1 LTHWFFRRYCAPII
15 VVLLTHSAEAA
26 LNIKI
31 TQGVEGALPIAVVP
45 FGWTGSKPSSPT
57 DVAGVIAADLERSGR
72 FAPVPRD
79 ELPAEPHEKESV
91 KFNDWRVLGTG
102 NLVIGNLTSEPNG
115 AYTLEF
121 RLFDVFRGDQLS
133 GLRFAV
139 AEQELRST
147 AHRIADIIYEKLT
160 GEPGAFSTRIA
171 YITEYHGGGAG
182 AETTYALKVADS
194 DGENARTVVEATE
207 PLLSPAWSPDGRR
220 LAYVSFEARQSR
232 VYVQELLSGVRQPV
246 AAFPGLNSAPAWSPD
261 GSRLALT
268 LSKDDNPEIYILNLR
283 TQKVR
288 RLTRN
293 AAIDTEPAWAP
304 DGRSL
309 VFTSDRGGSPQIYR
323 IPVAGGRAQRLTF
336 DGSYNVRATFSPDG
350 GKLAL
355 IHGDGDAYRV
365 ALLTLD
371 DKSLQ
376 VLSDTTLDESPS
388 FAPNGRI
395 ILYATT
401 DAEGAT
407 LAAVSVDGRVRHRLG
422 VQVGKVR
429 EPAWSPFAPKE

>member
-1 LTHWFFRRYCAPII
+1 MTNWSLPLCCAAIA
-15 VVLLTHSAEAA
+15 VVLLAHSAEAA

-45 FGWTGSKPSSPT
+45 FGWTGPQPNPPT
-57 DVAGVIAADLERSGR
+57 DVAAVIAADLQRSGR
-72 FAPVPRD
+72 FAPIPRAD
-79 ELPAEPHEKESV
+79 LPADPHEKEAV
-91 KFNDWRVLGTG
+91 KFNDWRLLGTG
-102 NLVIGNLTSEPNG
+102 NLVIGRIALEPSG
-115 AYTLEF
+115 GYTLEF
-121 RLFDVFRGDQLS
+121 RLFDVFRGEQLA

-139 AEQELRST
+139 TESELRST

-160 GEPGAFSTRIA
+160 GEPGAFATRIA
-171 YITEYHGGGAG
+171 YITEYDGGA
-182 AETTYALKVADS
+182 AAQKRYALQVADS

-220 LAYVSFEARQSR
+220 LAYVSFETKQAR
-232 VYVQELLSGVRQPV
+232 VYVQELTSGARQQV

-261 GSRLALT
+261 GLRLALT
-268 LSKDDNPEIYILNLR
+268 LSKDDNPEIYILDLR
-283 TQKVR
+283 TRRLR
-288 RLTRN
+288 RLTSN

-323 IPVAGGRAQRLTF
+323 IPATGGRAERLTF
-336 DGSYNVRATFSPDG
+336 DGRYNARATFAPG
-350 GKLAL
+350 GDKLAL
-355 IHGDGDAYRV
+355 IHGDGGVYRV

-371 DKSLQ
+371 NKALQ

-401 DAEGAT
+401 DDEGAT

-422 VQVGKVR
+422 VQEGKVR
-429 EPAWSPFAPKE
+429 EPAWSPLAPKE